1 MPDTLIRIL
10 VVLLYAAFIVM
21 SAFFSSCEIT
31 FARANKKRVEKDA
44 QNGDK
49 RAKNVKYI
57 QDNYPR
63 SLSTILVSNNLTNI
77 AASSAATVFF
87 VWLLKLSGG
96 ELYAT
101 VATTLLLIIFGETMP
116 KIVAADR
123 PDSLS
128 RRFAAPLRAVMS
140 IFKPL
145 VIGVEKLVEKL
156 SPLWTPK
163 EQQPQTTTDELRIV
177 LEDAEEQGVFTEE
190 EGEMINNAI
199 EFSDTMAMEVM
210 TPRVDIVAL
219 DIDRP
224 LEELSTEML
233 RHSRLPVY
241 KGTIDNIVGVLPTKT
256 FMKQRMQGEDTPI
269 SDMLV
274 GALFVHKTRMVS
286 SIIREFRK
294 NRLQL
299 AVVLDEFGGTMGI
312 LTMEDIMEE
321 IVGEIFD
328 ERDDVEEEIVEVG
341 ANSHQIN
348 GSMNI
353 YDFFNAIDY
362 TPPADFSTH
371 YTTVGGWATEVLD
384 KFPEPGDSFTY
395 DRITVTVLEAEPHRV
410 ITLKA
415 DIAPAED
422 EEE

>member
-1 MPDTLIRIL
+1 MPETLIEIL
-10 VVLLYAAFIVM
+10 VLLLYALLIAL

-31 FARANKKRVEKDA
+31 FARANKKRIEKDA
-44 QNGDK
+44 ENGDR
-49 RAKNVKYI
+49 RARNAKYI
-57 QDNYPR
+57 QDNYTR

-87 VWLLKLSGG
+87 VRLLDLRRG
-96 ELYAT
+96 EFIAT
-101 VATTLLLIIFGETMP
+101 VITTLLLIVFGETMP
-116 KIVAADR
+116 KIIAADR

-128 RRFAAPLRAVMS
+128 RRFSSPLKAVMGF
-140 IFKPL
+140 FKPL
-145 VIGVEKLVEKL
+145 VTGVEKLVNKL
-156 SPLWTPK
+156 SPIWTPK
-163 EQQPQTTTDELRIV
+163 EQKPQTTTDELRIV

-210 TPRVDIVAL
+210 TPRVDIVA
-219 DIDRP
+219 IDVNQNV
-224 LEELSTEML
+224 EELSDEML

-241 KGTIDNIVGVLPTKT
+241 EGTIDNIIGVLPTKT
-256 FMKQRMQGEDTPI
+256 FMKKRMQGEDTPI
-269 SDMLV
+269 RDMLV
-274 GALFVHKTRMVS
+274 NVLFVHKTRMVS

-294 NRLQL
+294 NRLQM
-299 AVVLDEFGGTMGI
+299 AVVVDEFGGTMGI

-353 YDFFNAIDY
+353 YDFFSAIDY
-362 TPPADFSTH
+362 TPPADFTTH
-371 YTTVGGWATEVLD
+371 YTTVGGWATEMLD

-395 DRITVTVLEAEPHRV
+395 DRITMTVLEAEPHRV
-410 ITLKA
+410 DTLKA
-415 DIAPAED
+415 DVAPEEKEAE
-422 EEE
+422 